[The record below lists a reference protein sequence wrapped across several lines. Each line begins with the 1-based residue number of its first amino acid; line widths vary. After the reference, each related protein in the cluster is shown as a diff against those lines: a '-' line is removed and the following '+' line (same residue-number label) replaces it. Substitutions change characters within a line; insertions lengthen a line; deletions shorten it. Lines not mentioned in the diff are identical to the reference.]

1 MKKSLLAVAVIGA
14 FASAAQAQSSVTVYG
29 TLDYSFGT
37 TRYENIGGSTA
48 ASKQT
53 TSSGINRG
61 GTANGALTSNR
72 IGFRGVEDLGGGN
85 RALFNIEYGFSGS
98 TDTNDGAAANALTT
112 TAAREA
118 HVTLETKQL
127 GSLKAG
133 YGTTLMHAMLV
144 ADRAQGGTNMPG
156 DILYTSDSTSSADN
170 RIHANMV
177 RSSGLTYYVPQIIPG
192 LVVAAAFG
200 SDNTYSDGA
209 TNNSS
214 RSGSRNIQGSA
225 RYTIGAFTIGG
236 AMATAVTNV
245 AGVTAVAVNT
255 SVTAQVL
262 AVAAA
267 ETKYSV
273 NAVSTA
279 YTYGPVKVDAVYAQ
293 RTSTNNLTGAQTGK
307 VSGTQ
312 AGVKF
317 TVTPVIYVTGAYGV
331 GKVETTAANVAD
343 KDTSG
348 YLLSAVYDLSKRTN
362 LYLAYG
368 TQAMKYKQTAG
379 QPVEKITTTAL
390 GMRHTF

>member
-37 TRYENIGGSTA
+37 TKYENIGGSTA

-53 TSSGINRG
+53 TSNGINRG

-72 IGFRGVEDLGGGN
+72 IGFRGVEDLGQGN
-85 RALFNIEYGFSGS
+85 KALFNIEYGFSGG
-98 TDTNDGAAANALTT
+98 TDINDGAAANALTT

-144 ADRAQGGTNMPG
+144 SDRAQGGTNMPG

-214 RSGSRNIQGSA
+214 RSGARNIQGSA
-225 RYTIGAFTIGG
+225 RYTVGNFTIGG
-236 AMATAVTNV
+236 AMATAVVNLAAVT
-245 AGVTAVAVNT
+245 GVDAAT

-307 VSGTQ
+307 VSGSQ
-312 AGVKF
+312 AGIKY

-368 TQAMKYKQTAG
+368 TSAMKYKQTAG

>member
-37 TRYENIGGSTA
+37 TKYENIGGSTA

-53 TSSGINRG
+53 TSNGINRG

-85 RALFNIEYGFSGS
+85 KALFNIEYGFSGS

-118 HVTLETKQL
+118 NVTLQTNQL

-133 YGTTLMHAMLV
+133 YGTTLMHAMLT

-214 RSGSRNIQGSA
+214 RSGARNIQGSA
-225 RYTIGAFTIGG
+225 RYTVGNFTIGG
-236 AMATAVTNV
+236 AMATAVVNV
-245 AGVTAVAVNT
+245 AAVTGVDATT
-255 SVTAQVL
+255 SVTAQVV

-312 AGVKF
+312 AGVKY